1 MSQRFNESMNQW
13 ITCATNQCIKHST
26 IQWVNESLSHWI
38 NESMN
43 QWFKN
48 SVSQWIND
56 AVNQRMKESMNQWI
70 NGSTSQWVNES
81 GNQWISETTSCQR
94 YETIYQYEPMVQ
106 RFSESKN
113 ESLNSWA
120 KKRSMPVFLNMWRC
134 KSSSR
139 YSLAHILFVDN
150 FRRFKARNRGNKDP
164 TSVMP
169 EATLPER
176 TQGFVPESVFTL
188 EFTPSH
194 LLRVLVLY
202 CSHLQMTMA
211 WCWHDDGDDDDE
223 MMKWW
228 NGGMMRWWDD
238 DMMTWWWQ
246 DDNPTTW
253 QKWQNDKTAPGHSSI
268 TQKFSN

>member
-1 MSQRFNESMNQW
+1 MN
-13 ITCATNQCIKHST
+13 
-26 IQWVNESLSHWI
+26 HWI
-38 NESMN
+38 HEPRSGAC
-43 QWFKN
+43 QFFKH
-48 SVSQWIND
+48 V
-56 AVNQRMKESMNQWI
+56 K
-70 NGSTSQWVNES
+70 
-81 GNQWISETTSCQR
+81 
-94 YETIYQYEPMVQ
+94 VQ
-106 RFSESKN
+106 NRA
-113 ESLNSWA
+113 LA
-120 KKRSMPVFLNMWRC
+120 TVWRTFF
-134 KSSSR
+134 
-139 YSLAHILFVDN
+139 FVDN

-202 CSHLQMTMA
+202 CFHLQMTMT
-211 WCWHDDGDDDDE
+211 WCWHDDGDDGDDDDDDDDDDDE

-228 NGGMMRWWDD
+228 DDEMMRWWHDD
-238 DMMTWWWQ
+238 DMMMTWWWHDDDMMMTWWWQ

>member
-1 MSQRFNESMNQW
+1 MSQEAEHAS
-13 ITCATNQCIKHST
+13 
-26 IQWVNESLSHWI
+26 
-38 NESMN
+38 
-43 QWFKN
+43 
-48 SVSQWIND
+48 
-56 AVNQRMKESMNQWI
+56 
-70 NGSTSQWVNES
+70 
-81 GNQWISETTSCQR
+81 
-94 YETIYQYEPMVQ
+94 
-106 RFSESKN
+106 
-113 ESLNSWA
+113 
-120 KKRSMPVFLNMWRC
+120 FLNMWKC

-202 CSHLQMTMA
+202 CFHLQMTMT
-211 WCWHDDGDDDDE
+211 WCWHDDGDDGDDDDDDDDDDE

-228 NGGMMRWWDD
+228 DDEMMRWWHDD
-238 DMMTWWWQ
+238 DKMTTRQ
-246 DDNPTTW
+246 PD
-253 QKWQNDKTAPGHSSI
+253 KNDKTAPGHSSI